1 MRFFY
6 KYIMKYK
13 YLNEVLLNWNSEE
26 IQNNS
31 IIKSSDIKEEIEK
44 NLFEEW
50 ESIYFKEQL
59 SDNKREIA
67 RNIIYNALKN
77 LGSDAT
83 NKFLNLLKYINE
95 ELWNLKKIE
104 VPNGFLGNFRGIA
117 CHAVAYLLLFPG
129 ITNNE
134 ACFNWDYWE
143 YIVLKFYNIID
154 FKLNKSQ
161 KIFYDK
167 LKRTCYRLQDND
179 PEYKIP
185 RDLWGVLSQ
194 FKFNLV

>member
-1 MRFFY
+1 
-6 KYIMKYK
+6 MKYK
-13 YLNEVLLNWNSEE
+13 YLNEVLLNWNSEK
-26 IQNNS
+26 IQDNS

-50 ESIYFKEQL
+50 ESIYFKEEL

-77 LGSDAT
+77 LGSTAT
-83 NKFLNLLKYINE
+83 NKFLNLLKYISE
-95 ELWNLKKIE
+95 ELWNLAKIE
-104 VPNGFLGNFRGIA
+104 DQKFANFRLVT

-129 ITNNE
+129 ITNSE
-134 ACFNWDYWE
+134 ACFNSDYWY
-143 YIVLKFYNIID
+143 YIDPRFYNIID